1 MHNRDGRKEHKP
13 DLIGLQGTHGRT
25 MAHSKLMRSGLVML
39 CSPGLVAVAMVIGGD
54 LMGSGLEDEIVDLS
68 PYLL

>member
-13 DLIGLQGTHGRT
+13 DLMGLQGGRT
-25 MAHSKLMRSGLVML
+25 VAHSKSIRSGLVML
-39 CSPGLVAVAMVIGGD
+39 CSLGLVAVAMVIGGD

>member
-1 MHNRDGRKEHKP
+1 
-13 DLIGLQGTHGRT
+13 
-25 MAHSKLMRSGLVML
+25 MRLGLVML
-39 CSPGLVAVAMVIGGD
+39 CSLGLVAVARVIGGD